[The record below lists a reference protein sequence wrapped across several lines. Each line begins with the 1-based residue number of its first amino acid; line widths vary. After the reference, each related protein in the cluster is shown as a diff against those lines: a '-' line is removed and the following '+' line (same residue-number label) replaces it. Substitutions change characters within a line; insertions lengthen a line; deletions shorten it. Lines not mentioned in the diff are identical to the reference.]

1 MRAKELSALT
11 TEKDDQGQNTLVTRI
26 IFTSVEE

>member
-11 TEKDDQGQNTLVTRI
+11 TEKDDQRQNTLVTRI